1 MKIDRK
7 SFPYLFNEYELSLSY
22 KKSQLVRRNL
32 TEQMLRLNEKP
43 NEYYAIRYAYCN
55 GYEQNSM
62 DEKLALWF
70 NYNLRIN
77 DLLYK
82 NFKVEFVSESFAKTA
97 SDNAKSLLNSAGDM
111 SYFELFGTSSG
122 TMVLSSEYAVQYAIQ
137 KDGSCFFSYDL
148 KNPAKGDAQA
158 VLFGNETVVLKDSLD
173 KCSGHAKVILTALAI
188 LFLKRFG
195 KVETVLC
202 GHNARRAIPDTGETL
217 KNTAPFP
224 VNYLDCSWLRTIVR
238 TDGFLVRGHFRLQP
252 CGEKH
257 RDRKLIYIEPF
268 QKYGYVRRA
277 KILFAQEQDY
287 SAA

>member
-148 KNPAKGDAQA
+148 KNIDIAKLTEGRIDTWKHGIAHFGENE
-158 VLFGNETVVLKDSLD
+158 LFGV
-173 KCSGHAKVILTALAI
+173 
-188 LFLKRFG
+188 
-195 KVETVLC
+195 
-202 GHNARRAIPDTGETL
+202 
-217 KNTAPFP
+217 
-224 VNYLDCSWLRTIVR
+224 
-238 TDGFLVRGHFRLQP
+238 GFYQ
-252 CGEKH
+252 CE
-257 RDRKLIYIEPF
+257 
-268 QKYGYVRRA
+268 
-277 KILFAQEQDY
+277 DY
-287 SAA
+287 S